1 MSGEQALPIVPV
13 GLRVAGRR
21 IVVVGAGRIAA
32 RKAAAYAD
40 QGAVLTVVA
49 PHFSPEMEQVAVR
62 IRIRREFDPTDLD
75 GAWLVVTATGIP
87 VVDGAVFEEAERR
100 RIWCNAADDPE
111 HCSVILP
118 AVARAGDITVSVS
131 TGGTSPAVAS
141 WLRKQIEFL
150 LDAETI
156 EIARRSASVRSAV
169 RAAGLSTEVGAWDHV
184 LEHARPLVAAG
195 RGDEFESQ
203 LLEAVI
209 GGRT

>member
-32 RKAAAYAD
+32 RKAAAYAN

-49 PHFSPEMEQVAVR
+49 PRSSPEMEQVAVR
-62 IRIRREFDPTDLD
+62 IRVRREFERTDLD
-75 GAWLVVTATGIP
+75 GAWLVVTATGLP
-87 VVDGAVFEEAERR
+87 AVDRTVFEEAERR

-118 AVARAGDITVSVS
+118 AVARAGDITISIS

-141 WLRKQIEFL
+141 WLRRQVESL
-150 LDAETI
+150 LDADTI
-156 EIARRSASVRSAV
+156 EIARRSASVRTTV
-169 RAAGLSTEVGAWDHV
+169 RALGLSTEVDGWDRV

-203 LLEAVI
+203 LLTAVV